1 MSLVVGLSSC
11 VPEFAP
17 GSVRVGFVLDK
28 VALGQVF
35 LRVFFGFT
43 LSVSFHR
50 GFPYSYIIWEMGNR
64 PYGGRSS
71 ETLFHLIYMN
81 KDKFK

>member
-1 MSLVVGLSSC
+1 MAHVVSRRPLI
-11 VPEFAP
+11 VHTRFRP

-50 GFPYSYIIWEMGNR
+50 GFPYSYTIWEMGNR
-64 PYGGRSS
+64 P
-71 ETLFHLIYMN
+71 
-81 KDKFK
+81 